1 MNIKLDV
8 SDVTL
13 EGDRIRL
20 RPFKKDDLEDF
31 YLYAK
36 TPGLGESAGWFHH
49 ESIEDSKKILDKFIR
64 DKNILAI
71 EKDGQVIGSI
81 GIHPY
86 DEDFFE
92 DLNDKRAVEIGFVL
106 SQDFHRQY
114 LMTESLELV
123 LDYLFNDIGLDA
135 VVGGHFR
142 GNFKSKNIHKK
153 FNYKYFSSHLVK
165 TNMGTME
172 VTHEYI
178 LSKEDYDQYLE
189 NKKKQEKS
197 KVNDSIID
205 SSNSNQMISEKKLP
219 QGKSLTLNSDFS
231 NILIFVKNGM
241 IQYESKLYIG
251 GDLIIAN
258 PNDKINLEILRD
270 ASFIIV
276 ETKIRWVQLIFFLW
290 SKIQVRSSYGKSRLL
305 YPHSFLW
312 EKMLLLWLCCIF

>member
-8 SDVTL
+8 SGVIL

-49 ESIEDSKKILDKFIR
+49 ESIDDSKKILDKFIE

-71 EKDGQVIGSI
+71 EKDGKVIGSI

-86 DEDFFE
+86 DEEFFE
-92 DLNDKRAVEIGFVL
+92 DLKDNRVAMIGFVL
-106 SQDFHRQY
+106 SQDYHRQH

-123 LDYLFNDIGLDA
+123 LNYLFNDIGLDA

-142 GNFKSKNIHKK
+142 GNFKSKNLHKK

-178 LSKEDYDQYLE
+178 LSKEDFDKYLE
-189 NKKKQEKS
+189 NKTKEEKS
-197 KVNDSIID
+197 KSNESLANK
-205 SSNSNQMISEKKLP
+205 SNSNQIILEKNLA
-219 QGKSLTLNSDFS
+219 QGENFTLKSDFS
-231 NILIFVKNGM
+231 NVLIFVKNGM

-258 PNDKINLEILRD
+258 SSDKISLEILRD

-276 ETKIRWVQLIFFLW
+276 ESKIR
-290 SKIQVRSSYGKSRLL
+290 
-305 YPHSFLW
+305 
-312 EKMLLLWLCCIF
+312 

>member
-1 MNIKLDV
+1 MNVEIDV
-8 SDVTL
+8 SGVIL
-13 EGDRIRL
+13 EGDRVRL
-20 RPFKKDDLEDF
+20 RSFREDDLEDF

-49 ESIEDSKKILDKFIR
+49 ESIEDSKKILDKFIEN
-64 DKNILAI
+64 KNILAI

-86 DEDFFE
+86 DEEFFE
-92 DLNDKRAVEIGFVL
+92 NLKDKRAVEIGFVL
-106 SQDFHRQY
+106 SEDFHRQH

-123 LDYLFNDIGLDA
+123 LDYLFNDLNLDA

-165 TNMGTME
+165 TNMKTME

-178 LSKEDYDQYLE
+178 LSRKDYDEYIG
-189 NKKKQEKS
+189 NKTKKERTKS
-197 KVNDSIID
+197 NESLTYI
-205 SSNSNQMISEKKLP
+205 SNSNQIISEKSLP
-219 QGKSLTLNSDFS
+219 QGDVFTFDSDFY

-241 IQYESKLYIG
+241 IQYESRLYIA

-270 ASFIIV
+270 ASFIVV
-276 ETKIRWVQLIFFLW
+276 ETKIRWV
-290 SKIQVRSSYGKSRLL
+290 
-305 YPHSFLW
+305 
-312 EKMLLLWLCCIF
+312 

>member
-1 MNIKLDV
+1 MNVKIDV
-8 SDVTL
+8 SGVIL
-13 EGDRIRL
+13 EGDRVRL
-20 RPFKKDDLEDF
+20 RAFKKDDLEDF

-49 ESIEDSKKILDKFIR
+49 ESIEDSKKILDKFIEN
-64 DKNILAI
+64 KNILAI

-86 DEDFFE
+86 DVEFFE
-92 DLNDKRAVEIGFVL
+92 DLKDKRAVEIGFVL
-106 SQDFHRQY
+106 SEDFHRQH

-123 LDYLFNDIGLDA
+123 LDYLFNDLNLDA

-165 TNMGTME
+165 TNMKTME

-178 LSKEDYDQYLE
+178 LSRKDYDEYIG
-189 NKKKQEKS
+189 NKTKKERTKS
-197 KVNDSIID
+197 NESLTYI
-205 SSNSNQMISEKKLP
+205 SNSNQIISEKSLQ
-219 QGKSLTLNSDFS
+219 QGDIFNLDSDFS

-241 IQYESKLYIG
+241 IQYESRLYIA

-270 ASFIIV
+270 ASFIVV
-276 ETKIRWVQLIFFLW
+276 ETKIRWV
-290 SKIQVRSSYGKSRLL
+290 
-305 YPHSFLW
+305 
-312 EKMLLLWLCCIF
+312 

>member
-1 MNIKLDV
+1 MNIKVDV
-8 SDVTL
+8 SDVAL
-13 EGDRIRL
+13 AGDRIRL
-20 RPFKKDDLEDF
+20 RAFKKDDLEDF

-49 ESIEDSKKILDKFIR
+49 QSIEDSKKILDKFIR

-92 DLNDKRAVEIGFVL
+92 DLHDKRAVEIGFVL
-106 SQDFHRQY
+106 SQDYHRQH

-123 LDYLFNDIGLDA
+123 LDFLFNDIGLDV

-142 GNFKSKNIHKK
+142 GNFKSKNLHKK

-178 LSKEDYDQYLE
+178 LSREDYDQYLE
-189 NKKKQEKS
+189 NKRKQEKS
-197 KVNDSIID
+197 KVNDTIID
-205 SSNSNQMISEKKLP
+205 SSNSNQIISEKSLL
-219 QGKSLTLNSDFS
+219 QGDIFTLNSDFS

-258 PNDKINLEILRD
+258 SNDKINLEILRD

-276 ETKIRWVQLIFFLW
+276 ETKIRWV
-290 SKIQVRSSYGKSRLL
+290 
-305 YPHSFLW
+305 
-312 EKMLLLWLCCIF
+312 

>member
-1 MNIKLDV
+1 MNIKVDV
-8 SDVTL
+8 SDVVL

-106 SQDFHRQY
+106 SQDYHRQH

-123 LDYLFNDIGLDA
+123 LDYLFNDIGLDV

-142 GNFKSKNIHKK
+142 GNFKSKNLHKK

-178 LSKEDYDQYLE
+178 LSREDYDQYLE
-189 NKKKQEKS
+189 NKRKQEKS

-205 SSNSNQMISEKKLP
+205 SSNSNQIISEKSLS
-219 QGKSLTLNSDFS
+219 QGDIFTLNSDFS

-251 GDLIIAN
+251 GDLIVAN
-258 PNDKINLEILRD
+258 SNDKINLEILRD
-270 ASFIIV
+270 AHFIIV
-276 ETKIRWVQLIFFLW
+276 ETKIRWV
-290 SKIQVRSSYGKSRLL
+290 
-305 YPHSFLW
+305 
-312 EKMLLLWLCCIF
+312 

>member
-1 MNIKLDV
+1 MNIKVDV
-8 SDVTL
+8 SDVVI

-106 SQDFHRQY
+106 SEDYHRQHF
-114 LMTESLELV
+114 MTESLELV
-123 LDYLFNDIGLDA
+123 LDYLFNDIDLDA

-142 GNFKSKNIHKK
+142 GNFKSKNLHKK

-205 SSNSNQMISEKKLP
+205 SSNSNQIISEKSLL
-219 QGKSLTLNSDFS
+219 QGDIFTLNSDFS

-258 PNDKINLEILRD
+258 SNDKINLEILRD

-276 ETKIRWVQLIFFLW
+276 ETKIR
-290 SKIQVRSSYGKSRLL
+290 
-305 YPHSFLW
+305 
-312 EKMLLLWLCCIF
+312 

>member
-1 MNIKLDV
+1 MNIKVDV
-8 SDVTL
+8 SDVVI

-106 SQDFHRQY
+106 SQDYHRQHF
-114 LMTESLELV
+114 MTESLELV
-123 LDYLFNDIGLDA
+123 LDYLFNDIDLDA

-142 GNFKSKNIHKK
+142 GNFKSKNLHKK

-205 SSNSNQMISEKKLP
+205 SSNSNQIISEKSLL
-219 QGKSLTLNSDFS
+219 QGDIFTLDSDFS

-276 ETKIRWVQLIFFLW
+276 ETKIRWV
-290 SKIQVRSSYGKSRLL
+290 
-305 YPHSFLW
+305 
-312 EKMLLLWLCCIF
+312 

>member
-1 MNIKLDV
+1 MNIKVDV
-8 SDVTL
+8 SDVAL
-13 EGDRIRL
+13 AGDRIRL
-20 RPFKKDDLEDF
+20 RAFKKDDLEDF

-49 ESIEDSKKILDKFIR
+49 QSIEDSKKILDKFIR

-92 DLNDKRAVEIGFVL
+92 DLHDKRAVEIGFVL
-106 SQDFHRQY
+106 SQDYHRQH

-142 GNFKSKNIHKK
+142 GNFKSKNLHKK

-178 LSKEDYDQYLE
+178 LSKEDYDKYLE

-205 SSNSNQMISEKKLP
+205 SSNSNQIMSEKSLL
-219 QGKSLTLNSDFS
+219 QGDIFTLDSDFS

-276 ETKIRWVQLIFFLW
+276 ETKIR
-290 SKIQVRSSYGKSRLL
+290 
-305 YPHSFLW
+305 
-312 EKMLLLWLCCIF
+312 

>member
-1 MNIKLDV
+1 MNIKVDV
-8 SDVTL
+8 SDVVL
-13 EGDRIRL
+13 EGDRIRV

-106 SQDFHRQY
+106 SQDYHRQH

-123 LDYLFNDIGLDA
+123 LNYLFNEIGLDA

-142 GNFKSKNIHKK
+142 GNFKSKNLHKK

-178 LSKEDYDQYLE
+178 LSREDHDQYLE
-189 NKKKQEKS
+189 NKRKQEKS

-205 SSNSNQMISEKKLP
+205 SSNSNQVISEKSLS
-219 QGKSLTLNSDFS
+219 QGDIFTLNSDFS

-258 PNDKINLEILRD
+258 SNDKINLEILRD
-270 ASFIIV
+270 ARFIIV
-276 ETKIRWVQLIFFLW
+276 ETKIRWV
-290 SKIQVRSSYGKSRLL
+290 
-305 YPHSFLW
+305 
-312 EKMLLLWLCCIF
+312 

>member
-1 MNIKLDV
+1 MNVEIDV
-8 SDVTL
+8 SGVIL
-13 EGDRIRL
+13 EGDRVRL
-20 RPFKKDDLEDF
+20 RSFREDDLEDF

-49 ESIEDSKKILDKFIR
+49 ESIEDSKKILDKFIEN
-64 DKNILAI
+64 KNILAI

-86 DEDFFE
+86 DVEFFE
-92 DLNDKRAVEIGFVL
+92 DLKDKRAVEIGFVL
-106 SQDFHRQY
+106 SEDFHRQH

-123 LDYLFNDIGLDA
+123 LDYLFNDLNLDA

-165 TNMGTME
+165 TNMKTME

-178 LSKEDYDQYLE
+178 LSRKDYDEYIG
-189 NKKKQEKS
+189 NKTKKERTKS
-197 KVNDSIID
+197 NESLTYI
-205 SSNSNQMISEKKLP
+205 SNSNQIISEKSLQ
-219 QGKSLTLNSDFS
+219 QGDIFNLDSDFS

-241 IQYESKLYIG
+241 IQYESRLYIA

-270 ASFIIV
+270 ASFIVV
-276 ETKIRWVQLIFFLW
+276 ETKIRWV
-290 SKIQVRSSYGKSRLL
+290 
-305 YPHSFLW
+305 
-312 EKMLLLWLCCIF
+312 

>member
-8 SDVTL
+8 SGVIL

-142 GNFKSKNIHKK
+142 GNFKSKNLHKK

-178 LSKEDYDQYLE
+178 LSREDYDQYLE
-189 NKKKQEKS
+189 NKRKQEKS

-205 SSNSNQMISEKKLP
+205 SSNSNQIISEKSLL
-219 QGKSLTLNSDFS
+219 QGDIFTLNSGFS

-258 PNDKINLEILRD
+258 SNDKINLEILRD

-276 ETKIRWVQLIFFLW
+276 ETKIR
-290 SKIQVRSSYGKSRLL
+290 
-305 YPHSFLW
+305 
-312 EKMLLLWLCCIF
+312 

>member
-1 MNIKLDV
+1 MNIKVDV
-8 SDVTL
+8 SDVVL

-86 DEDFFE
+86 DEEFFE
-92 DLNDKRAVEIGFVL
+92 DLKEKRAAEIGFVL
-106 SQDFHRQY
+106 SQDYHRQH

-123 LDYLFNDIGLDA
+123 LDYLFNDIGLDV

-142 GNFKSKNIHKK
+142 GNFKSKNLHKK

-178 LSKEDYDQYLE
+178 LSREDYDQYLE
-189 NKKKQEKS
+189 NKRKQEKS
-197 KVNDSIID
+197 KVNDTIID
-205 SSNSNQMISEKKLP
+205 SSNSNQIISEKSLL
-219 QGKSLTLNSDFS
+219 QGDIFTLNSGFS

-241 IQYESKLYIG
+241 IQYESKLYID

-258 PNDKINLEILRD
+258 SNDKINLEILRD

-276 ETKIRWVQLIFFLW
+276 ETKIR
-290 SKIQVRSSYGKSRLL
+290 
-305 YPHSFLW
+305 
-312 EKMLLLWLCCIF
+312 

>member
-1 MNIKLDV
+1 MNIKIDV
-8 SDVTL
+8 SDVIL
-13 EGDRIRL
+13 QGDRVRL
-20 RPFKKDDLEDF
+20 RPFNKYDLEDF

-49 ESIEDSKKILDKFIR
+49 ESIDDSKKILDKFIE

-71 EKDGQVIGSI
+71 EIDGKVIGSI

-86 DEDFFE
+86 DEEFFE
-92 DLNDKRAVEIGFVL
+92 DLKDKRVAMIGFVL
-106 SQDFHRQY
+106 SQDYHRRH

-142 GNFKSKNIHKK
+142 GNFKSKNLHKK

-178 LSKEDYDQYLE
+178 LSKEDFDKYLE
-189 NKKKQEKS
+189 EKTKEEKLTTSDSLANK
-197 KVNDSIID
+197 
-205 SSNSNQMISEKKLP
+205 SNSNQIISEK
-219 QGKSLTLNSDFS
+219 SLTQGENFSLNSDFS
-231 NILIFVKNGM
+231 NVLIFVKNGM

-251 GDLIIAN
+251 GDLIISN
-258 PNDKINLEILRD
+258 SSDKINLEILRD

-276 ETKIRWVQLIFFLW
+276 ETKIRWV
-290 SKIQVRSSYGKSRLL
+290 
-305 YPHSFLW
+305 
-312 EKMLLLWLCCIF
+312 

>member
-1 MNIKLDV
+1 MNIKVDV
-8 SDVTL
+8 SDVVL

-106 SQDFHRQY
+106 SEDYHRQY

-135 VVGGHFR
+135 VAGGHFR
-142 GNFKSKNIHKK
+142 GNFKSKNLHKK

-178 LSKEDYDQYLE
+178 LSKEDYYQYLE
-189 NKKKQEKS
+189 NKKKQKKS

-205 SSNSNQMISEKKLP
+205 SSNSNQIISEKSLL
-219 QGKSLTLNSDFS
+219 QGDIFTLESDFS

-258 PNDKINLEILRD
+258 PNDKIYLEILRD

-276 ETKIRWVQLIFFLW
+276 ETKIR
-290 SKIQVRSSYGKSRLL
+290 
-305 YPHSFLW
+305 
-312 EKMLLLWLCCIF
+312 

>member
-1 MNIKLDV
+1 MNIKVDV
-8 SDVTL
+8 SDVVL

-92 DLNDKRAVEIGFVL
+92 DLHDKRAVEIGFVL
-106 SQDFHRQY
+106 SQDYHRQH

-178 LSKEDYDQYLE
+178 LSREDYDQYLE
-189 NKKKQEKS
+189 NKRKQEKS

-205 SSNSNQMISEKKLP
+205 SSNSNQIISEKSLL
-219 QGKSLTLNSDFS
+219 QGDIFTLNSGFS

-258 PNDKINLEILRD
+258 SNDKINLEILRD

-276 ETKIRWVQLIFFLW
+276 ETKIRWV
-290 SKIQVRSSYGKSRLL
+290 
-305 YPHSFLW
+305 
-312 EKMLLLWLCCIF
+312 

>member
-1 MNIKLDV
+1 MNIKVDV
-8 SDVTL
+8 SDVAL
-13 EGDRIRL
+13 AGDRIRL
-20 RPFKKDDLEDF
+20 RTFKKDDLEDF

-92 DLNDKRAVEIGFVL
+92 DLHDKRAVEIGFVL
-106 SQDFHRQY
+106 SQDYHRQH

-142 GNFKSKNIHKK
+142 GNFKSKNLHKK

-178 LSKEDYDQYLE
+178 LSREDYDQYLE
-189 NKKKQEKS
+189 NKRKQEKS

-205 SSNSNQMISEKKLP
+205 SSNSNQIISEKSLL
-219 QGKSLTLNSDFS
+219 QGDIFTLDSDFS

-276 ETKIRWVQLIFFLW
+276 ETKIRWV
-290 SKIQVRSSYGKSRLL
+290 
-305 YPHSFLW
+305 
-312 EKMLLLWLCCIF
+312 

>member
-1 MNIKLDV
+1 MNIKIDV
-8 SDVTL
+8 SDVIL
-13 EGDRIRL
+13 EGDRVRL
-20 RPFKKDDLEDF
+20 RSFKEDDLEDF

-49 ESIEDSKKILDKFIR
+49 ESIDDSKKILDKFIE

-71 EKDGQVIGSI
+71 EKDGKVIGSI

-86 DEDFFE
+86 DEEFFE
-92 DLNDKRAVEIGFVL
+92 DLKDKRVAMIGFVL
-106 SQDFHRQY
+106 SQDYHRQH

-123 LDYLFNDIGLDA
+123 LNYLFNDIGLDA

-178 LSKEDYDQYLE
+178 LSKEDYDKYLE

-205 SSNSNQMISEKKLP
+205 SSNSNQIMSEKSLL
-219 QGKSLTLNSDFS
+219 QGDIFTLDSDFS

-276 ETKIRWVQLIFFLW
+276 ETKIRWV
-290 SKIQVRSSYGKSRLL
+290 
-305 YPHSFLW
+305 
-312 EKMLLLWLCCIF
+312 

>member
-1 MNIKLDV
+1 MNIKVDV
-8 SDVTL
+8 SDVAL
-13 EGDRIRL
+13 AGDRIRL
-20 RPFKKDDLEDF
+20 RAFKKDDLEDF

-49 ESIEDSKKILDKFIR
+49 QSIEDSKKILDKFIR

-92 DLNDKRAVEIGFVL
+92 DLHDKRAVEIGFVL
-106 SQDFHRQY
+106 SQDYHRQH

-142 GNFKSKNIHKK
+142 GNFKSKNLHKK

-178 LSKEDYDQYLE
+178 LSKEDYDKYLE

-205 SSNSNQMISEKKLP
+205 SSNSNQIMSEKSLL
-219 QGKSLTLNSDFS
+219 QGDIFTLDSDFS

-276 ETKIRWVQLIFFLW
+276 ETKIRWV
-290 SKIQVRSSYGKSRLL
+290 
-305 YPHSFLW
+305 
-312 EKMLLLWLCCIF
+312 

>member
-1 MNIKLDV
+1 MNVEIDV
-8 SDVTL
+8 SGVIL
-13 EGDRIRL
+13 EGGRVRL
-20 RPFKKDDLEDF
+20 RSFREDDLEDF

-49 ESIEDSKKILDKFIR
+49 ESIEDSKKILDKFIEN
-64 DKNILAI
+64 KNILAI

-86 DEDFFE
+86 DEEFFE
-92 DLNDKRAVEIGFVL
+92 DLKDKRAVEIGFVL
-106 SQDFHRQY
+106 SEDFHRQH

-123 LDYLFNDIGLDA
+123 LDYLFNDLNLDA
-135 VVGGHFR
+135 VAGGHFR

-165 TNMGTME
+165 TNMKTME

-178 LSKEDYDQYLE
+178 LSRKDYDEYIG
-189 NKKKQEKS
+189 NKTKKERTKS
-197 KVNDSIID
+197 NESLTYI
-205 SSNSNQMISEKKLP
+205 SNSNQIISEKSLP
-219 QGKSLTLNSDFS
+219 QGDVFTFDSDFY

-241 IQYESKLYIG
+241 IQYESRLYIA

-270 ASFIIV
+270 ASFIVV
-276 ETKIRWVQLIFFLW
+276 ETKIRWV
-290 SKIQVRSSYGKSRLL
+290 
-305 YPHSFLW
+305 
-312 EKMLLLWLCCIF
+312 

>member
-8 SDVTL
+8 SDVVL

-106 SQDFHRQY
+106 SQDYHRQHF
-114 LMTESLELV
+114 MTESLELV
-123 LDYLFNDIGLDA
+123 LDYLFNDIDLDA

-142 GNFKSKNIHKK
+142 GNFKSKNLHKK

-205 SSNSNQMISEKKLP
+205 SSNSNQIISEKSLL
-219 QGKSLTLNSDFS
+219 QGDIFTLNSDFS

-258 PNDKINLEILRD
+258 SNDKINLEILRD

-276 ETKIRWVQLIFFLW
+276 ETKIR
-290 SKIQVRSSYGKSRLL
+290 
-305 YPHSFLW
+305 
-312 EKMLLLWLCCIF
+312 

>member
-8 SDVTL
+8 SGVIL

-20 RPFKKDDLEDF
+20 RPFKKGDLEDF

-49 ESIEDSKKILDKFIR
+49 ESIDDSKKILDKFIE

-71 EKDGQVIGSI
+71 EKNGKVIGSI

-86 DEDFFE
+86 DEEFFE
-92 DLNDKRAVEIGFVL
+92 DLKDKRVAMIGFVI
-106 SQDFHRQY
+106 SQDYHRQH
-114 LMTESLELV
+114 LMTEALELV

-142 GNFKSKNIHKK
+142 GNFKSKNIHNK

-205 SSNSNQMISEKKLP
+205 SSNSNQIISEKKLP

-241 IQYESKLYIG
+241 IQYESRLYIG
-251 GDLIIAN
+251 GDLIISN
-258 PNDKINLEILRD
+258 SSDKINLEILRD

-276 ETKIRWVQLIFFLW
+276 ESKIRWV
-290 SKIQVRSSYGKSRLL
+290 
-305 YPHSFLW
+305 
-312 EKMLLLWLCCIF
+312 

>member
-1 MNIKLDV
+1 MNIKVDV
-8 SDVTL
+8 SDVVL

-20 RPFKKDDLEDF
+20 RAFKKDDLEDF

-92 DLNDKRAVEIGFVL
+92 DLNDKRAAMIGFVL
-106 SQDFHRQY
+106 SQDYHRQH

-123 LDYLFNDIGLDA
+123 LDFLFNDIGLDV

-142 GNFKSKNIHKK
+142 GNFKSKNLHKK

-197 KVNDSIID
+197 KVDDSIID
-205 SSNSNQMISEKKLP
+205 SSNSNQIISEKSLL
-219 QGKSLTLNSDFS
+219 QGDIFTLNSDFS

-251 GDLIIAN
+251 GDLIITN
-258 PNDKINLEILRD
+258 SNDKINLEILRD

-276 ETKIRWVQLIFFLW
+276 ETKIR
-290 SKIQVRSSYGKSRLL
+290 
-305 YPHSFLW
+305 
-312 EKMLLLWLCCIF
+312 

>member
-1 MNIKLDV
+1 MNIKVDV
-8 SDVTL
+8 SDVVL

-31 YLYAK
+31 YLSAK

-92 DLNDKRAVEIGFVL
+92 DLNDKRAAMIGFVL
-106 SQDFHRQY
+106 SQDYHRQH

-123 LDYLFNDIGLDA
+123 LDFLFNDIGLDV

-142 GNFKSKNIHKK
+142 GNFKSKNLHKK

-197 KVNDSIID
+197 KVDDSIID
-205 SSNSNQMISEKKLP
+205 SSNSNQIISEKSLL
-219 QGKSLTLNSDFS
+219 QGDIFTLNSDFS

-251 GDLIIAN
+251 GDLIITN
-258 PNDKINLEILRD
+258 SNDKINLEILRD

-276 ETKIRWVQLIFFLW
+276 ETKIR
-290 SKIQVRSSYGKSRLL
+290 
-305 YPHSFLW
+305 
-312 EKMLLLWLCCIF
+312 

>member
-1 MNIKLDV
+1 MNIKVDV
-8 SDVTL
+8 SDVVL

-106 SQDFHRQY
+106 SEDFHRQH
-114 LMTESLELV
+114 LITESLELV

-142 GNFKSKNIHKK
+142 GNFKSKNLHKK

-178 LSKEDYDQYLE
+178 LSREDYDQYLE
-189 NKKKQEKS
+189 NKRKQEKS

-205 SSNSNQMISEKKLP
+205 SSNSNQIISEKKLP

-231 NILIFVKNGM
+231 NILIFLKNGM
-241 IQYESKLYIG
+241 IQYESRLYIG

-258 PNDKINLEILRD
+258 SNDKINLEILRD

-276 ETKIRWVQLIFFLW
+276 ETKIR
-290 SKIQVRSSYGKSRLL
+290 
-305 YPHSFLW
+305 
-312 EKMLLLWLCCIF
+312 

>member
-8 SDVTL
+8 SDVVL

-106 SQDFHRQY
+106 SQDYHRQHF
-114 LMTESLELV
+114 MTESLELV
-123 LDYLFNDIGLDA
+123 LDYLFNDIDLDA

-142 GNFKSKNIHKK
+142 GNFKSKNLHKK

-205 SSNSNQMISEKKLP
+205 SSNSNQIISEKSLL
-219 QGKSLTLNSDFS
+219 QGDIFTLNSDFS

-258 PNDKINLEILRD
+258 SNDKINLEILRD

-276 ETKIRWVQLIFFLW
+276 ETKIRWA
-290 SKIQVRSSYGKSRLL
+290 
-305 YPHSFLW
+305 
-312 EKMLLLWLCCIF
+312 

>member
-1 MNIKLDV
+1 MNIKVDV
-8 SDVTL
+8 SDVVL
-13 EGDRIRL
+13 EGDSIRL

-106 SQDFHRQY
+106 SEDFHRQH

-135 VVGGHFR
+135 VAGGHFR
-142 GNFKSKNIHKK
+142 GNFKSKNLHEK

-178 LSKEDYDQYLE
+178 LSREGYDQYLE
-189 NKKKQEKS
+189 NKRKQEKS
-197 KVNDSIID
+197 KVNDSIVD
-205 SSNSNQMISEKKLP
+205 SSNSNQIISEKSLL
-219 QGKSLTLNSDFS
+219 QGDIFTLNSDFS

-258 PNDKINLEILRD
+258 SNDKINLEILRD

-276 ETKIRWVQLIFFLW
+276 ETKIR
-290 SKIQVRSSYGKSRLL
+290 
-305 YPHSFLW
+305 
-312 EKMLLLWLCCIF
+312 

>member
-8 SDVTL
+8 SGVIL

-20 RPFKKDDLEDF
+20 RHFKKDDLEDF

-114 LMTESLELV
+114 LMTEALELV

-178 LSKEDYDQYLE
+178 LSREDYDQYLE

-205 SSNSNQMISEKKLP
+205 SSNSNQIISEKSLL
-219 QGKSLTLNSDFS
+219 QGDIFTLESDFS

-241 IQYESKLYIG
+241 IQYESKLYIA

-258 PNDKINLEILRD
+258 SNDKINLEILRD

-276 ETKIRWVQLIFFLW
+276 ETKIR
-290 SKIQVRSSYGKSRLL
+290 
-305 YPHSFLW
+305 
-312 EKMLLLWLCCIF
+312 

>member
-1 MNIKLDV
+1 MNIKVDV
-8 SDVTL
+8 SDVVI

-106 SQDFHRQY
+106 SQDYHRQHF
-114 LMTESLELV
+114 MTESLELV
-123 LDYLFNDIGLDA
+123 LDYLFNDIDLDA

-142 GNFKSKNIHKK
+142 GNFKSKNLHKK

-205 SSNSNQMISEKKLP
+205 SSNSNQIISEKSLL
-219 QGKSLTLNSDFS
+219 QGDIFTLDSDFS

-251 GDLIIAN
+251 GDLIIDN

-276 ETKIRWVQLIFFLW
+276 ETKIR
-290 SKIQVRSSYGKSRLL
+290 
-305 YPHSFLW
+305 
-312 EKMLLLWLCCIF
+312 

>member
-1 MNIKLDV
+1 MNIKVDV
-8 SDVTL
+8 SDVVL
-13 EGDRIRL
+13 EGDRIRV

-81 GIHPY
+81 GIHSY

-92 DLNDKRAVEIGFVL
+92 DLNDKRVVEIGFVL
-106 SQDFHRQY
+106 SQDYHRQY

-123 LDYLFNDIGLDA
+123 LNYLFNDIGLDA

-142 GNFKSKNIHKK
+142 GNFKSKNLHKK

-165 TNMGTME
+165 TNMGPME

-178 LSKEDYDQYLE
+178 LSREDYDQYLE
-189 NKKKQEKS
+189 NKRKQEKS

-205 SSNSNQMISEKKLP
+205 SSNSNQIISEKSLS
-219 QGKSLTLNSDFS
+219 QGDIFTLNSDFS

-251 GDLIIAN
+251 GDLIVAN
-258 PNDKINLEILRD
+258 SNDKINLEILRD
-270 ASFIIV
+270 ARFIIV
-276 ETKIRWVQLIFFLW
+276 ETKIR
-290 SKIQVRSSYGKSRLL
+290 
-305 YPHSFLW
+305 
-312 EKMLLLWLCCIF
+312 

>member
-1 MNIKLDV
+1 MNIKVDV
-8 SDVTL
+8 SDVVL

-20 RPFKKDDLEDF
+20 RPFNKDDLEDF

-71 EKDGQVIGSI
+71 EKDGKVIGSI

-106 SQDFHRQY
+106 SQDYHRQH

-123 LDYLFNDIGLDA
+123 LDYLFNDIGLDV

-142 GNFKSKNIHKK
+142 GNFKSKNLHKK

-178 LSKEDYDQYLE
+178 LSREDYDQYLE
-189 NKKKQEKS
+189 NKRKQEKS

-205 SSNSNQMISEKKLP
+205 SSNSNQIISEKSLS
-219 QGKSLTLNSDFS
+219 QGDIFTLNSDFS

-251 GDLIIAN
+251 GDLIVAN
-258 PNDKINLEILRD
+258 SNDKINLEILRD
-270 ASFIIV
+270 AHFIIV
-276 ETKIRWVQLIFFLW
+276 ETKIRWV
-290 SKIQVRSSYGKSRLL
+290 
-305 YPHSFLW
+305 
-312 EKMLLLWLCCIF
+312 

>member
-1 MNIKLDV
+1 MNIKVDV
-8 SDVTL
+8 SDVVL

-20 RPFKKDDLEDF
+20 RAFKKDDLEDF

-106 SQDFHRQY
+106 SQDFHRQH

-142 GNFKSKNIHKK
+142 GNFKSKNLHKK

-178 LSKEDYDQYLE
+178 LSREDYDQYLE
-189 NKKKQEKS
+189 NKRKQEKS
-197 KVNDSIID
+197 KVNDTIID
-205 SSNSNQMISEKKLP
+205 SSNSNQIISEKSLL
-219 QGKSLTLNSDFS
+219 QGDIFTLNSGFS

-258 PNDKINLEILRD
+258 SNDKINLEILRD

-276 ETKIRWVQLIFFLW
+276 ETKIR
-290 SKIQVRSSYGKSRLL
+290 
-305 YPHSFLW
+305 
-312 EKMLLLWLCCIF
+312 

>member
-1 MNIKLDV
+1 MNIKVDV
-8 SDVTL
+8 SDVVI

-106 SQDFHRQY
+106 SQDYHRQHF
-114 LMTESLELV
+114 MTESLELV
-123 LDYLFNDIGLDA
+123 LDYLFNDIDLDA

-142 GNFKSKNIHKK
+142 GNFKSKNLHKK

-205 SSNSNQMISEKKLP
+205 SSNSNQIISEKSLL
-219 QGKSLTLNSDFS
+219 QGDIFTLNSDFS

-258 PNDKINLEILRD
+258 SNDKINLEILRD

-276 ETKIRWVQLIFFLW
+276 ETKIRWA
-290 SKIQVRSSYGKSRLL
+290 
-305 YPHSFLW
+305 
-312 EKMLLLWLCCIF
+312 

>member
-1 MNIKLDV
+1 MNIKVDV
-8 SDVTL
+8 SDVVL
-13 EGDRIRL
+13 EGDRIRV

-86 DEDFFE
+86 DEEFFE
-92 DLNDKRAVEIGFVL
+92 DLKEKRAAEIGFVL
-106 SQDFHRQY
+106 SQDYHRQH

-123 LDYLFNDIGLDA
+123 LDYLFNDIGLDV

-142 GNFKSKNIHKK
+142 GNFKSKNLHKK

-178 LSKEDYDQYLE
+178 LSREDYDQYLE
-189 NKKKQEKS
+189 NKRKQEKS
-197 KVNDSIID
+197 KVNDTIID
-205 SSNSNQMISEKKLP
+205 SSNSNQIISEKSLL
-219 QGKSLTLNSDFS
+219 QGDIFTLNSGFS

-241 IQYESKLYIG
+241 IQYESKLYID

-258 PNDKINLEILRD
+258 SNDKINLEILRD

-276 ETKIRWVQLIFFLW
+276 ETKIR
-290 SKIQVRSSYGKSRLL
+290 
-305 YPHSFLW
+305 
-312 EKMLLLWLCCIF
+312 